1 MVFRRFLSVCRPS
14 ILPGFAVAVC
24 LSPYCLAQAAPA
36 PEAQLPHTATLTVN
50 ARLVVLDVVVTGKD
64 GKPVS
69 GLTRDDFQVFED
81 GKQQSIRSFESPAV
95 HHLPADSVT
104 AGISQVFDPAQ
115 PASFGQTPVTILV
128 LDQINTHFADSA
140 FARRE
145 LHNYLASRPALLS
158 QPTEILSVTD
168 NAFGMVHGYTRD
180 RDALLKALDA
190 APTKYAWKLE
200 LNGRTEYGPLERL
213 DQSLRAL
220 EQIAQN
226 SARVPGRKNVVWV
239 GGGFPT
245 VDPTLLKSKDL
256 TEVRETIRHVTDVL
270 LDTRVTMYAVD
281 PSSTAAGMT
290 EITDETQQAFAD
302 AAGDGLAGP
311 NASFGVS
318 EDFDGLGPAT
328 GGRVVRGLNNVTAQ
342 IASAVG
348 LGTEFYTIGYAPS
361 SDNELE
367 GRFRKIK
374 VVCLKPGLTATTR
387 QGYFNERT
395 QREASGAA
403 ISYDLSTAAESSIPL
418 TGLHVTVELNRS
430 INAPANAYVVHVS
443 AADLTWTPRGDG
455 ASSANVEVLAVSLS
469 SKAKMIGHTLH
480 GMVANAKPGV
490 NLRDSTKNA
499 DFDFHVE
506 PVAKTAVLR
515 FVVRDAAT
523 GRMGS
528 VDLPLAR

>member
-1 MVFRRFLSVCRPS
+1 
-14 ILPGFAVAVC
+14 LPGFAVAVC